1 MRLPAGGPLND
12 VVVIDLTTILAGPF
26 ATMVLADLGADV
38 IKIEPPRGDFIRD
51 QGPFAPD
58 DELRAFGG
66 YFQSVNRNKRSV
78 VLDLT
83 TEDGRASL
91 LELVANAD
99 VVVEN
104 FRHGVMDRL
113 GLSYE
118 RLREQNPHLVYA
130 AIRGFGDE
138 RTGSSPMQDWPAY
151 DITVQA
157 LSGLMEITGEPDRPP
172 IKTGPGFGD
181 TVPALFA
188 VIGLLSAVHRAR
200 RDGIGGFVDVSMY
213 DAMLAMCERTVYQ
226 HSYNGDV
233 PTRQGNSHPL
243 LCPFD
248 VVPAADGWV
257 SIAAPGDNHW
267 RQLCAAIGRP
277 ELATDERTRDN
288 VSRLANRD
296 FTMSAVTAWTTTRTK
311 VQIVETLGGKVP
323 VAPVNTVEDIF
334 ADPHVHGR
342 DMLVDV
348 DHPGVSHPLTIANT
362 PIKFADSPPTH
373 IRRAPLLGEHTDEV
387 LAQFD
392 ITTAA
397 FQLEETK

>member
-1 MRLPAGGPLND
+1 MKSPTEGPLND
-12 VVVIDLTTILAGPF
+12 VVVVDLTTMLAGPF

-38 IKIEPPRGDFIRD
+38 IKVEPPHGDFIRA

-66 YFQSVNRNKRSV
+66 YFQSVNRNKRGV

-83 TEDGRASL
+83 TEAGCSSL
-91 LELVANAD
+91 LELVAHAD

-118 RLREQNPHLVYA
+118 RLREANPHLVYA

-138 RTGSSPMQDWPAY
+138 RTGSSPMRDWPAY

-157 LSGLMEITGEPDRPP
+157 LSGLMEITGEPGRPP
-172 IKTGPGFGD
+172 IKTGPGLGD

-188 VIGLLSAVHRAR
+188 AIGVLSAVHRAR
-200 RDGIGGFVDVSMY
+200 RDGVGSFVDVSMY

-226 HSYNGDV
+226 HSYTGDV

-257 SIAAPGDNHW
+257 SIAAPGNNHW
-267 RQLCAAIGRP
+267 KQLCVVIGRP
-277 ELATDERTRDN
+277 ELATDSRTSDN
-288 VSRLANRD
+288 VRRLANRD
-296 FTMSAVTAWTTTRTK
+296 FTMSAITEWTTTRTK
-311 VQIVETLGGKVP
+311 NQIIKALGGKVP
-323 VAPVNTVEDIF
+323 VAPVNTVEDIYT
-334 ADPHVHGR
+334 DPHVHAR
-342 DMLVDV
+342 NMLVEV
-348 DHPGVSHPLTIANT
+348 EHPGVPRPLTIANT
-362 PIKFADSPPTH
+362 PIKFADAPPTRL
-373 IRRAPLLGEHTDEV
+373 RRAPLLGEHTDEV
-387 LAQFD
+387 LGRPES
-392 ITTAA
+392 TTAIY
-397 FQLEETK
+397 QLEETR